1 MYLTKR
7 FFPQM
12 RLLNMADINERV
24 SALERDMIAV
34 QTEVRIQFKEV
45 FTRIKRLETVLIGT
59 SGATIL
65 MLIAILNRME

>member
-1 MYLTKR
+1 M
-7 FFPQM
+7 P
-12 RLLNMADINERV
+12 DINERV

>member
-1 MYLTKR
+1 M
-7 FFPQM
+7 P
-12 RLLNMADINERV
+12 DINERV

-45 FTRIKRLETVLIGT
+45 FTRIKRLEAVLIGT

-65 MLIAILNRME
+65 MLLAILNRME

>member
-1 MYLTKR
+1 
-7 FFPQM
+7 
-12 RLLNMADINERV
+12 MADIDERV
-24 SALERDMIAV
+24 SALEKDVVAL

-65 MLIAILNRME
+65 MLLAILNRME

>member
-1 MYLTKR
+1 M
-7 FFPQM
+7 M
-12 RLLNMADINERV
+12 SDMNERV

-65 MLIAILNRME
+65 MLLAILNRME